1 MGGTEGGEWVELIG
15 DLCLELW
22 LEGDG
27 AFLVGVVLVGVVLEP
42 GRVRDEVLT

>member
-27 AFLVGVVLVGVVLEP
+27 AFLVGVVLEL